1 MRPAGGI
8 SSWFRRTGDDPSPPA
23 VQPHPPPQTARASSP
38 LAQRPGASP
47 TTSQPPRNASLPRS
61 DPPTDDLLLNQQ
73 RCADLDHSQWY
84 PLPPALREFATG
96 RMRKA
101 LAQEKHFG
109 AEHLQRQGG
118 ICSGVMNVWLRLH
131 HAHPDAQSPARL
143 ATLMSEPGTTQA
155 LTTHRLYLAEVDW
168 HTRDPVAAARL
179 GPEGLADTLVLFE
192 ASQHDAKAEIGL
204 ALQPRL
210 DRSDRRT
217 YGEIAAAILRREGYA
232 ECVVQLQTKDTGR
245 PGGHSICSFNPG
257 GDRPVTI
264 CDCNLGEFLVAPA
277 HLQEFLRA
285 WAAAYGR
292 SPPPVGTEPCTVRDI
307 AVYPVLVSGDIA
319 TTRLASLGEDLR
331 AAGRASG
338 HAALDGASPSQP
350 GAARGPGLGAA

>member
-8 SSWFRRTGDDPSPPA
+8 PSSSSIHRTGDDLSPP
-23 VQPHPPPQTARASSP
+23 VLQPHPPPQTARASGP

-61 DPPTDDLLLNQQ
+61 GPPPDDLLLSQQ

-96 RMRKA
+96 RMSKA

-109 AEHLQRQGG
+109 AEHLQQQGG

-131 HAHPDAQSPARL
+131 HAHPDAQSPTRL
-143 ATLMSEPGTTQA
+143 ATLMSEPGITQA
-155 LTTHRLYLAEVDW
+155 LTTHRLYLAEMDW
-168 HTRDPVAAARL
+168 HTQDSAAAARL
-179 GPEGLADTLVLFE
+179 GPEGLADALVLFE
-192 ASQHDAKAEIGL
+192 ASQHDAKADIGL
-204 ALQPRL
+204 ALQRRL

-217 YGEIAAAILRREGYA
+217 GDEIAAAILRREGYA
-232 ECVVQLQTKDTGR
+232 EWAVQLQTKDTLR
-245 PGGHSICSFNPG
+245 PAGHSICSFNPG

-277 HLQEFLRA
+277 QLQKFLRA
-285 WAAAYGR
+285 WAAA
-292 SPPPVGTEPCTVRDI
+292 
-307 AVYPVLVSGDIA
+307 
-319 TTRLASLGEDLR
+319 
-331 AAGRASG
+331 
-338 HAALDGASPSQP
+338 
-350 GAARGPGLGAA
+350 